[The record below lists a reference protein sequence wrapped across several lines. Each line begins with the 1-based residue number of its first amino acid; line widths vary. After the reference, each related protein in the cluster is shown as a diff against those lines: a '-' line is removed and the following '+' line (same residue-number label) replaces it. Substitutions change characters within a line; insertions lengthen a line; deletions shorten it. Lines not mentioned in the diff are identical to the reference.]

1 MKNKLFLFSFILISF
16 KSLAQKPFSGELNY
30 KSTMNFPD
38 TNLVYKS
45 WDVKVFT
52 NDTIVR
58 VETQTDA
65 LGNQIYIR
73 NITVGK
79 AYLLIDMDGQ
89 KFAIQTD
96 LNKKK
101 AADTTKIAYTHKK
114 KIFGGKKINGIKC
127 RKYHIVYSEKI
138 QFDCYFA
145 KNISNKYLEVYENIP
160 GLAVDYFIP
169 NEDGLIHYQ
178 LIKIDEKKVDRNL
191 FGIPSDYKRVSFE
204 EFMKSM
210 GLSE

>member
-1 MKNKLFLFSFILISF
+1 MIKNLFLL
-16 KSLAQKPFSGELNY
+16 SLLMIAFHSNAQKPFTGELNY
-30 KSTMNFPD
+30 KSSMTYPD

-45 WDVKVFT
+45 WNVTLYT

-58 VETQTDA
+58 VETETDA
-65 LGNQIYIR
+65 LGKQIYIR
-73 NITVGK
+73 NMAVEK
-79 AYLLIDMDGQ
+79 AYLLIEMEGQ

-101 AADTTKIAYTHKK
+101 AADTTKIVYTYKK

-127 RKYHIVYSEKI
+127 NKYHIVYSEKI

-160 GLAVDYFIP
+160 GLAIDYYIP
-169 NEDGLIHYQ
+169 NEDGLIHYE
-178 LIKIDEKKVDRNL
+178 LTKIEEKKVERNL
-191 FGIPSDYKRVSFE
+191 FGIPSDFKRVSFE

>member
-1 MKNKLFLFSFILISF
+1 MIKNPFLYFLLFVAFYSN
-16 KSLAQKPFSGELNY
+16 AQKPFTGELNY
-30 KSTMNFPD
+30 KSTMKYPD
-38 TNLVYKS
+38 TNLIYKS
-45 WDVKVFT
+45 WEVKLFT

-58 VETQTDA
+58 VETETDA

-73 NITVGK
+73 NMAIEK
-79 AYLLIDMDGQ
+79 AYLLIEMDGQ

-101 AADTTKIAYTHKK
+101 AADTTKIVYTHKK
-114 KIFGGKKINGIKC
+114 KLFGGKKINGIKC
-127 RKYHIVYSEKI
+127 NKYRIVYSEKI

-160 GLAVDYFIP
+160 GLAVDYYIP
-169 NEDGLIHYQ
+169 NEDGLIHYE
-178 LIKIDEKKVDRNL
+178 LTKIEEKKVERNL
-191 FGIPSDYKRVSFE
+191 FGIPSDFKRVSFE